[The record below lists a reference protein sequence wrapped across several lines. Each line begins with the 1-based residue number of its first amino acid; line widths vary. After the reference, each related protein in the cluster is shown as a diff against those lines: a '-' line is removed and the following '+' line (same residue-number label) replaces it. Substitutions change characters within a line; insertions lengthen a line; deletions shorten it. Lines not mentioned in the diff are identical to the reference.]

1 MRQLRLYR
9 LGAEVLSQKTTP
21 VTDIDEELRAFA
33 ERMKELMHTIKGV
46 GLAANQAGLLK
57 RFFIMH
63 PSILPPVCDELFINP
78 EIIDRSAE
86 IDRDEE
92 GCLSLLSI
100 YGDVPRAAA
109 ITLQYT
115 DPEGNE
121 KLLEAE
127 GLLARAIQHEIDH
140 LDGILFIDHLSRLKR
155 KIVTQKFQRKLKEM
169 QEEGQLPGE

>member
-1 MRQLRLYR
+1 MSDFRLYL
-9 LGAEVLSQKTTP
+9 LGEEVLRKKTSP
-21 VTDIDEELRAFA
+21 VTDIGDELLTYA
-33 ERMKELMHTIKGV
+33 ERMQELMNSIKGV
-46 GLAANQAGLLK
+46 GLAANQAGLLH
-57 RFFIMH
+57 RFFVMH
-63 PSILPPVCDELFINP
+63 PSILPPGCDELFINP
-78 EIIDRSAE
+78 EIIDSSAE

-100 YGDVPRAAA
+100 YSDVPRSAAV
-109 ITLQYT
+109 TLQYT

-140 LDGILFIDHLSRLKR
+140 LDGILFIDHLSRLKS

-169 QEEGQLPGE
+169 QEEG

>member
-1 MRQLRLYR
+1 M
-9 LGAEVLSQKTTP
+9 
-21 VTDIDEELRAFA
+21 
-33 ERMKELMHTIKGV
+33 
-46 GLAANQAGLLK
+46 
-57 RFFIMH
+57 
-63 PSILPPVCDELFINP
+63 LPPGCDELFINP

-100 YGDVPRAAA
+100 YGDVPRAAS